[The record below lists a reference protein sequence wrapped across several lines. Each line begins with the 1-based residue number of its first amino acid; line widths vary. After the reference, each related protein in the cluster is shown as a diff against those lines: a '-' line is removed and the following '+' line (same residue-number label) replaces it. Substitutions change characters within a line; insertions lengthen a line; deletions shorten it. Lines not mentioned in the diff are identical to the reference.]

1 MLKNGINVGV
11 CDSTVSRT
19 DDLLCAELDHREH
32 LMARYAIDVLRLLLL
47 PVVSAL
53 LHDQMVHFQLSG
65 RPFDDLLFHSA
76 LGDQPVD
83 NDLLF
88 LAYTMRT
95 VDRLQVDLR
104 VPVTVKNDHDIGLV
118 EVDSQAARSC

>member
-1 MLKNGINVGV
+1 
-11 CDSTVSRT
+11 
-19 DDLLCAELDHREH
+19 
-32 LMARYAIDVLRLLLL
+32 MARYAVDVLRLLLL

-53 LHDQMVHFQLSG
+53 LHDQMVHFQLSC
-65 RPFDDLLFHSA
+65 RPFDDLFFHSA

-88 LAYTMRT
+88 LADTMCT